1 MKRVFGQRKLLSVS
15 LLALALF
22 ALVGTASAVKKVE
35 RVELRA
41 GDLLIVG
48 NGGFRPET
56 LPKHHDAP
64 IEIYGGGK
72 LSTVSGELP
81 PILNEITFEFDRHG
95 SVDTTGLAVC
105 TRGKLV
111 ATDVPAARRACG
123 DAIVGRGSGSVIVKL
138 PEQAPIPASTGITL
152 FNGPKKGGNDTIFV
166 HAHLDVP
173 APSTV
178 LFQVV
183 IEKISNGIYGYRAE
197 ANIPK
202 IVNGYGHPISGHIT
216 IARKWTFKGK
226 KHSYVNAR
234 CETGRLQAKG
244 TFGFDDGTRLTGN
257 FFRPCKVLK

>member
-1 MKRVFGQRKLLSVS
+1 MKGKVVIGA
-15 LLALALF
+15 LLALLVV
-22 ALVGTASAVKKVE
+22 VGTAGAVKKVE
-35 RVELRA
+35 KVELRA

-48 NGGFRPET
+48 HGGFRPET

-64 IEIYGGGK
+64 IELYGGGK
-72 LSTVSGELP
+72 LSTISGELP

-105 TRGKLV
+105 KRSQLV

-123 DAIVGRGSGSVIVKL
+123 DAIVGKGYGTAVVKF
-138 PEQAPIPASTGITL
+138 PEQGAIPAGTGITL
-152 FNGPKKGGNDTIFV
+152 FNGPKKGGNDTVYV

-173 APSTV
+173 APSTI

-183 IEKISNGIYGYRAE
+183 IEKINKGIYGYRAE

-202 IVNGYGHPISGHIT
+202 LVNGYGHPISGNLT
-216 IARKWTFKGK
+216 IGRKWTYKGK
-226 KHSYVNAR
+226 KHSYANAR
-234 CETGRLQAKG
+234 CENGRLQARG
-244 TFGFDDGTRLTGN
+244 TFGFDDGTLLSGT

>member
-1 MKRVFGQRKLLSVS
+1 MKGKVIVGV
-15 LLALALF
+15 LLALLAI
-22 ALVGTASAVKKVE
+22 AATAGAAKKVE

-56 LPKHHDAP
+56 LPKHKDAP

-72 LSTVSGELP
+72 LSTISGELP
-81 PILNEITFEFDRHG
+81 PILNNITFEFDRHG
-95 SVDTTGLAVC
+95 SVDTTGLGVC
-105 TRGKLV
+105 TMGKLV
-111 ATDVPAARRACG
+111 ATDVPTARRSCG
-123 DAIVGRGSGSVIVKL
+123 DAIVGTGYGTAVVKL
-138 PEQAPIPASTGITL
+138 PEQAPIPAGTGITL
-152 FNGPKKGGNDTIFV
+152 FNGPKKGGNDTVLV

-178 LFQVV
+178 LFLVV
-183 IEKISNGIYGYRAE
+183 IEKINKGVYGYRVE

-202 IVNGYGHPISGHIT
+202 IVNGYGHPISGHLT
-216 IARKWTFKGK
+216 IKRKWTFKGK

-234 CETGRLQAKG
+234 CETGRLQARGK
-244 TFGFDDGTRLTGN
+244 FGFEDGTLLSGT